1 MSDEVL
7 AAKIESFIQDL
18 KEEDIE
24 DIVIGTTTK
33 DGLIMI
39 RYNGDE
45 RTLSHILRMID
56 SRMMVDTAKEMIL
69 EVFDDMLGEIVYGRE
84 NNSQ

>member
-33 DGLIMI
+33 DGLI
-39 RYNGDE
+39 
-45 RTLSHILRMID
+45 
-56 SRMMVDTAKEMIL
+56 
-69 EVFDDMLGEIVYGRE
+69 
-84 NNSQ
+84 